1 MAPGAECGECGLV
14 FIVRVLSKLAAAAL
28 ARCGERASLH
38 FPAAVARPAV
48 GGSLA
53 PVNTPLRRSLALISP
68 LAALA
73 VLAVWL
79 ARLEP
84 ARLAEKPVP
93 PPTNVTT
100 RGRSGTIRAAAP
112 AVPVRRETVS
122 AKPLP
127 LPPDADAIARFDE
140 WSARYLAA
148 STTEKGALV
157 PEGLRLAETRRAEL
171 KALIPADPKRALDSA
186 VPMVVRQALPAAI
199 VARLE
204 ERINAN
210 AFYGVLGVTPD
221 PDAPAIDEPPIRRE
235 VRLDNGTR
243 YEAHVYGKRAT
254 QPTTEH
260 ADVNGIAID
269 KVLALDERRLRV
281 LEAGE
286 RPDPGKPIFNV
297 CPISGKTVA
306 VEPAKDGAPPPID
319 ADTPAI
325 EVGGEIHYLCDGGHI
340 HAVEEGLVAAEGGSG
355 GPVKPTGTI
364 PTTQSTGVRTVLYMR
379 VTFPET
385 NLDPQSE
392 AEVYDLMRQVN
403 DFMVESSY
411 GSLYLLTTVTPLLV
425 MPHSKAWYVSGG
437 GSEYDVRTDAQA
449 AALALGYDWN
459 QYDHD
464 VTSYTGGPGTFGGL
478 GYVGSKG
485 IWLRSHSVGVAAH
498 EFGHNFGLWH
508 ANFWNTNDQT
518 SIGSGANLEYGNSF
532 DTMGPANGG
541 DYHFNAAHKTRL
553 NWLAQQ
559 TFVTQVTQSGTYRIF
574 AFDQPRLD
582 PANRYSM
589 RIRKD
594 SQREYYTEFRQK
606 SFSGNKWVRDGI
618 LLNWAPWSG
627 GNGSNGGSQLIDTT
641 PGTPGGRSDAAI
653 TIGRTFSDFESGIH
667 ITPIGKGGTV
677 PESMD
682 VVVNVGTFPGNRPPT
697 LTVSASAPNVPS
709 NTPINFTANASD
721 PDGDALSYAWDFGD
735 STFSNTNSPSVSKT
749 WSSGDYVVRCVV
761 SDMKG
766 QTTSDSVAVHVGNNT
781 NFRVSGKVT
790 LDGQPLANV
799 IVSTN
804 TGSGSAI
811 TDSDGTYTL
820 GGLYAQ
826 DISLTAALGGYTFTP
841 TFTNPFHTEPTVTN
855 ADFVATQTPVVT
867 LTVTDADCS
876 EAGGNTGT
884 FHLARTG
891 STAAAL
897 TVNFLTSSGTAAKGA
912 DYSLTPSVSYFV
924 IMAAGQASVDV
935 VLTPVNDSTGEGP
948 ETATLEMAPGSG
960 YEIAGSA
967 SASIVIQD
975 NDTSLPVVSLRVTDD
990 EARETGDTAAFLVS
1004 RTGPTTNALV
1014 VKLSTGG
1021 QATPGSDYVSIGT
1034 QVTIPAGA
1042 VSAPIVITP
1051 LDDNLAEGTETVQVD
1066 LVANAAYILTP
1077 DNAGLE
1083 GTINLVDDDI
1093 ATVTVT
1099 AGDNI
1104 AYESASD
1111 PATFV
1116 ITRTGSTAQPLTVD
1130 YALGGS
1136 AAHGVDYA
1144 ALPGVLTIPA
1154 GSTVAS
1160 VTVVPKNDALGEPQQ
1175 TVSLQLRGRATYVVG
1190 EPGNATVTIT
1200 DSSDRPVVAIGVSAG
1215 DAGEP
1220 ASTGNFKFTTTGT
1233 GFGNITIHYTVTGT
1247 ATPGVDYVA
1256 LPGTLTMG
1264 RNTTTQLTV
1273 TPIDD
1278 NVPEG
1283 FETVVVTI
1291 DSNSAYTTFLDT
1303 SATMNLVD
1311 DDQPV
1316 VSISTTNS
1324 SFSEAG
1330 SQAKF
1335 WFSRTG
1341 YTTDALTVNYTIG
1354 GTATN
1359 GADYVSLP
1367 GTITIPAGAGGVAL
1381 RVVPIEDT
1389 LKEGTE
1395 TLVLTIAPGAYGVGL
1410 GSATDYLADNDSP
1423 AVQVRFPT
1431 PTGSGSESAG
1441 MVNVPV
1447 VLSGISAVPVTVEYA
1462 IGGGTATGG
1471 IDYSLTPGV
1480 LTFAPGEYSKTIPL
1494 TILEDDTVEPTE
1506 TVIVRLQNANGSGL
1520 GPNTYTF
1527 TINDDDAPPAPT
1539 VDFAATGASGL
1550 ESVSPAQIVVSL
1562 SAAQSGS
1569 VSVDYAI
1576 TTETG
1581 ATATSGADFTLATGT
1596 LVFAPGETAKIVPNT
1611 IVNDTTLEPNETL
1624 ALTLSNAVGA
1634 GLGAN
1639 TLFTYTIIDDDAATL
1654 TITATDPTASESGY
1668 AGSFT
1673 LTRIGALTSA
1683 LTANLT
1689 ISGTAT
1695 NGADYTSIPA
1705 TVVFAANSAT
1715 AAITIAP
1722 IADSFPEA
1730 DETVIVT
1737 LANGAGYTVGIPAS
1751 ATVTI
1756 LDNNESNAAPTLTLQ
1771 RPASNDI
1778 AIPSGVGLI
1787 LKATA
1792 GDDGHPLVPG
1802 ALTVAW
1808 TRVSGPGAVTFGNAD
1823 AANTTANFSADG
1835 AYLLRLT
1842 ASDGALET
1850 SLDVAV
1856 NVGASVQPWTS
1867 QDIGG
1872 ATPAGSDSES
1882 SGTFTVSGGGTNI
1895 SGTSDQFHLV
1905 SQTLTGDG
1913 TITARVVSMTGSG
1926 NSAKAGVMLRNTT
1939 AANSRAAFTSSY
1951 LPTSPYGA
1959 NTFRTRAT
1967 DGASFNTTTKSGT
1980 ASYPL
1985 WVRVVRSGDSFSGF
1999 TSPDGQTWTQVGP
2012 TQTIPMNAPLL
2023 AGLAVTSNTTSA
2035 LCTAVFD
2042 NVTITNGPPN
2052 LGPFVDAGA
2061 DVAVSFPAPAT
2072 LAGSISD
2079 DGKPLP
2085 ANLTS
2090 IWQTIS
2096 GPGEVGFANPNAAST
2111 TATFTVPGA
2120 YVLRLV
2126 ADDGEVATFDDLQVT
2141 TDAPTVTIVA
2151 TDDTAT
2157 EVGPTTGALTI
2168 SRTGDTTA
2176 ALVVHFTEGGTAEVD
2191 DDYISFGT
2199 EVTIPSGAAS
2209 AEVIVTP
2216 LADATAEGDETVQ
2229 LILIA
2234 DSAYVIGGTGNATV
2248 TIADEPMDAWRFT
2261 HFGASANDPLIAGD
2275 LANPDGDGLV
2285 NLLER
2290 ALASDPLTNDASALP
2305 VFALEGT
2312 DATLTYRRP
2321 TFAADLTYAVEKW
2334 SAPDGWNAA
2343 PFTEEIVTDHGATRT
2358 VKDRIPLDGA
2368 KQMMLRLKVTR
2379 TP

>member
-1 MAPGAECGECGLV
+1 MKNRSSQRLV
-14 FIVRVLSKLAAAAL
+14 F
-28 ARCGERASLH
+28 
-38 FPAAVARPAV
+38 
-48 GGSLA
+48 
-53 PVNTPLRRSLALISP
+53 
-68 LAALA
+68 ALA
-73 VLAVWL
+73 VVAILSVWL
-79 ARLEP
+79 TRP
-84 ARLAEKPVP
+84 APQQVAESKETQPVAIMAGSVSQPSAVRDSAPQAP
-93 PPTNVTT
+93 PP
-100 RGRSGTIRAAAP
+100 RDAP
-112 AVPVRRETVS
+112 S
-122 AKPLP
+122 AKA
-127 LPPDADAIARFDE
+127 LPPDADPIARFDE

-148 STTEKGALV
+148 PAEKKGALV
-157 PEGLRLAETRRAEL
+157 TEGGRLAEARRVEM
-171 KALIPADPKRALDSA
+171 KTIIPADPKRALDSA
-186 VPMVVRQALPAAI
+186 VPMVVLQALPAAI

-204 ERINAN
+204 ERVNAN

-221 PDAPAIDEPPIRRE
+221 PDAPALDEPPIRRE
-235 VRLDNGTR
+235 VRLDDGTR
-243 YEAHVYGKRAT
+243 YEAYVYGKRTT

-269 KVLALDERRLRV
+269 KVIALDERRLRV

-286 RPDPGKPIFNV
+286 RPDLGKAIFYV
-297 CPISGKTVA
+297 CPISGKTV
-306 VEPAKDGAPPPID
+306 VVKKTDDGAPPPID
-319 ADTPAI
+319 ASTPAV
-325 EVGGEIHYLCDGGHI
+325 EVGGEIHYICDCGHI

-355 GPVKPTGTI
+355 PVKPTGSIATS
-364 PTTQSTGVRTVLYMR
+364 QSTGVRTVLYMR

-385 NLDPQSE
+385 NLQPQSE
-392 AEVYDLMRQVN
+392 AEAYDLMRQVN

-411 GSLYLLTTVTPLLV
+411 GSVYLLTTVTPLLV
-425 MPHSKAWYVSGG
+425 MPHSKAWYESGG
-437 GSEYDVRTDAQA
+437 GSEYDVRSDAQA

-464 VTSYTGGPGTFGGL
+464 VTAYTGGPGTFSGL

-485 IWLRSHSVGVAAH
+485 IWLRSRSVGVAAH

-508 ANFWNTNDQT
+508 ANFWNTNDKT
-518 SIGSGANLEYGNSF
+518 SIGSGSNLEYGNSF
-532 DTMGPANGG
+532 DTMGPANAG

-553 NWLAQQ
+553 DWLAQQ
-559 TFVTQVTQSGTYRIF
+559 TFVTQVTQSGRYRIF

-594 SQREYYTEFRQK
+594 SQREYYAEFRQK
-606 SFSGNKWVRDGI
+606 SFGENAWVRDGI

-627 GNGSNGGSQLIDTT
+627 SNGSNGGSQLIDTT
-641 PGTPGGRSDAAI
+641 PGTPGGRTDAAI

-697 LTVSASAPNVPS
+697 LTVNASASNAPS

-735 STFSNTNSPSVSKT
+735 STFSNTNSQSVSKT
-749 WSSGDYVVRCVV
+749 WASGDYVVRCVV

-766 QTTSDSVAVHVGNNT
+766 QTASDSVAVHVGNNT

-790 LDGQPLANV
+790 LGGQPLANV
-799 IVSTN
+799 IVSTS
-804 TGSGSAI
+804 TGSVGAI
-811 TDSDGTYTL
+811 TDSDGTYTI

-826 DISLTAALGGYTFTP
+826 DISLTATLGGYTFTP

-897 TVNFLTSSGTAAKGA
+897 TVNFLTSSGTATKGT

-935 VLTPVNDSTGEGP
+935 VLTPVNDATGEGP
-948 ETATLEMAPGSG
+948 ETATLEMAPGSS

-975 NDTSLPVVSLRVTDD
+975 NDTTLPVVSLRVTDD

-1004 RTGPTTNALV
+1004 RTGPTTSALTV
-1014 VKLSTGG
+1014 HISTGG

-1093 ATVTVT
+1093 ATITVT
-1099 AGDNI
+1099 AGDDV
-1104 AYESASD
+1104 AYESGND

-1116 ITRTGSTAQPLTVD
+1116 VTRTGSTAQPLTVD

-1154 GSTVAS
+1154 GSTVGS
-1160 VTVVPKNDALGEPQQ
+1160 VTVVPKNDAFGEPQQ
-1175 TVSLQLRGRATYVVG
+1175 TVSLQLRGKATYVVG

-1200 DSSDRPVVAIGVSAG
+1200 DSSDPPVVAIGVSDG

-1220 ASTGNFKFTTTGT
+1220 LSPGKFKFTTTGT
-1233 GFGNITIHYTVTGT
+1233 GTGNITIHYTVTGT
-1247 ATPGVDYVA
+1247 ATPGADYVA
-1256 LPGTLTMG
+1256 LPGTLSMG
-1264 RNTTTQLTV
+1264 RNTTAEITV

-1291 DSNSAYTTFLDT
+1291 DPNPAYTSFLDT

-1324 SFSEAG
+1324 SFSENGA
-1330 SQAKF
+1330 QANF
-1335 WFSRTG
+1335 WFSRAGSTVS
-1341 YTTDALTVNYTIG
+1341 ALTVNYTLS

-1381 RVVPIEDT
+1381 NVTPIDDT

-1410 GSATDYLADNDSP
+1410 GSAKYYLADNDSP
-1423 AVQVRFPT
+1423 AVQVRFST
-1431 PTGSGSESAG
+1431 STGSGSESAG
-1441 MVNVPV
+1441 TVNVPV
-1447 VLSGISAVPVTVEYA
+1447 VLSAVAAVPVTVEYA

-1471 IDYSLTPGV
+1471 IDYSLTPTV

-1494 TILEDDTVEPTE
+1494 TILEDDTVEPNE
-1506 TVIVRLQNANGSGL
+1506 TVFVRLLNANGSGL

-1539 VDFAATGASGL
+1539 VGFAATGATGL

-1581 ATATSGADFTLATGT
+1581 GTATSGADFTLAAGT

-1611 IVNDTTLEPNETL
+1611 IVNDTTPEPSETL

-1654 TITATDPTASESGY
+1654 TITAADPTASESGDT
-1668 AGSFT
+1668 GSFT
-1673 LTRIGALTSA
+1673 LTRTGVLTSA

-1689 ISGTAT
+1689 IAGTAT
-1695 NGADYTSIPA
+1695 NSTDYVSIPA
-1705 TVVFAANSAT
+1705 TVAFAANSAT
-1715 AAITIAP
+1715 ATIVVAP

-1730 DETVIVT
+1730 DETVVVA
-1737 LANGAGYTVGIPAS
+1737 LANGAGYTVGNPAS

-1756 LDNNESNAAPTLTLQ
+1756 LDENESNAAPTLTLQ
-1771 RPASNDI
+1771 RPAINDI

-1792 GDDGHPLVPG
+1792 SDDGHPLVPG

-1808 TRVSGPGAVTFGNAD
+1808 TRVSGPGAVTFGNA
-1823 AANTTANFSADG
+1823 ATANTTAIFSADG
-1835 AYLLRLT
+1835 AYVLRLT
-1842 ASDGALET
+1842 ASDGALEST
-1850 SLDVAV
+1850 LDLAV
-1856 NVGASVQPWTS
+1856 NVGASAQPWTS
-1867 QDIGG
+1867 EDIGG
-1872 ATPAGSDSES
+1872 ATPSGSDSES
-1882 SGTFTVSGGGTNI
+1882 GGTFTVRGGGTNI

-1905 SQTLTGDG
+1905 SQTLIGDG
-1913 TITARVVSMTGSG
+1913 TITARVVSMTGGG
-1926 NSAKAGVMLRNTT
+1926 NSAKAGVMLRNAT
-1939 AANSRAAFTSSY
+1939 AANSRAAFASSY
-1951 LPTSPYGA
+1951 LPTSPNGA

-1967 DGASFNTTTKSGT
+1967 DGASFNTTTTSGT
-1980 ASYPL
+1980 ASYPMWL
-1985 WVRVVRSGDSFSGF
+1985 RVVRSGDNFSGF
-1999 TSPDGQTWTQVGP
+1999 TSPDGQTWTQVGASR
-2012 TQTIPMNAPLL
+2012 TVSMSAPLL
-2023 AGLAVTSNTTSA
+2023 AGLAVTSNNTSA

-2052 LGPFVDAGA
+2052 LGPLVNAGA
-2061 DVAVSFPAPAT
+2061 DVAVSFPTPAP

-2090 IWQTIS
+2090 TWQTVS

-2111 TATFTVPGA
+2111 TATFDVPGT
-2120 YVLRLV
+2120 YLLRLV
-2126 ADDGEVATFDDLQVT
+2126 ADDGEVATFDDVHVST
-2141 TDAPTVTIVA
+2141 VAPTVTVVA

-2157 EVGPTTGALTI
+2157 EVGPTTGTFTI
-2168 SRTGDTTA
+2168 SRTGHTA
-2176 ALVVHFTEGGTAEVD
+2176 SALVVRFTQGGTAEVD
-2191 DDYISFGT
+2191 DDYISVGSQ
-2199 EVTIPSGAAS
+2199 VTIPSGAAS
-2209 AEVIVTP
+2209 AEVVVTP
-2216 LADATAEGDETVQ
+2216 NTDTTAEGDEAVT
-2229 LILIA
+2229 LILA
-2234 DSAYVIGGTGNATV
+2234 TDPAYVIGTSDTATV
-2248 TIADEPMDAWRFT
+2248 TITDAPMDAWRFA
-2261 HFGASANDPLIAGD
+2261 HFGAAANDPLISGD
-2275 LANPDGDGLV
+2275 SANPDGDGLV

-2321 TFAADLTYAVEKW
+2321 ASAADLTYTLETW
-2334 SAPDGWNAA
+2334 SAPDGWSAI
-2343 PFTEEIVTDHGATRT
+2343 PFTEEILTDDGTTRS
-2358 VKDRIPLDGA
+2358 VKVRIPLNGA
-2368 KQMMLRLKVTR
+2368 TTMMLHLRVIR